1 MIKFFRAIRKN
12 LLNEGKT
19 AKYFKYAIGEIVL
32 VVIGILIALSINN
45 SNETRKEKLKEKK
58 ILVELESNL
67 EANSITLQKAI
78 SSQKRIIRQINMTIE
93 HLESKK
99 PFNDT
104 IGKYILSIQWIEGIQ
119 FVSSAYES
127 LKSIGVALIS
137 NDSIR
142 ADVTNLFGNE
152 FPNQTD
158 WLKSSGPLQAS
169 YTHPL
174 IMKFFK
180 QAGEFPTNYKIAT
193 DYEGLLENQEFI
205 NVISTR
211 KALKE
216 AIVYQFENL
225 HVRVENA
232 RSRIKKELE
241 IFNQ

>member
-1 MIKFFRAIRKN
+1 MIKFFRAIRQN

-19 AKYFKYAIGEIVL
+19 SKYFKYAIGEIVL

-45 SNETRKEKLKEKK
+45 WNEYRKERLKEKK

-67 EANSITLQKAI
+67 EANSIILQNYI
-78 SSQKRIIRQINMTIE
+78 NSQEGIIRQIDITIE

-104 IGKYILSIQWIEGIQ
+104 IGKYVLSIQWIESIQ
-119 FVSSAYES
+119 FLSSAYES
-127 LKSIGVALIS
+127 LKTTGVDLIS

-142 ADVTNLFGNE
+142 ADVTYLFGNE
-152 FPNQTD
+152 FPSRTD
-158 WLKSSGPLQAS
+158 WLKSSGHVQAS

-180 QAGEFPTNYKIAT
+180 QAGEFPRNYKIVT
-193 DYEGLLENQEFI
+193 DYEGLLKNQEFI

-216 AIVYQFENL
+216 AIVYQFEIL
-225 HVRVENA
+225 KDRVENA
-232 RSRIKKELE
+232 SARINKELE
-241 IFNQ
+241 TFNQ